1 MNYERYQKRGVLGV
15 GCVDTV
21 LQSFKCKIIVFLHSG
36 NDVVYINTKFNQKL
50 MTINKRKHKQLSFF
64 TFHRYIWS
72 NKDFNFENVC
82 TILILVKISTF
93 HWITTLEKITVT

>member
-1 MNYERYQKRGVLGV
+1 MNYERYQERGVLGI

-50 MTINKRKHKQLSFF
+50 MTINKRKHLSN
-64 TFHRYIWS
+64 FHSLHFIDIYGAI
-72 NKDFNFENVC
+72 
-82 TILILVKISTF
+82 KIS
-93 HWITTLEKITVT
+93 ILKMYALY